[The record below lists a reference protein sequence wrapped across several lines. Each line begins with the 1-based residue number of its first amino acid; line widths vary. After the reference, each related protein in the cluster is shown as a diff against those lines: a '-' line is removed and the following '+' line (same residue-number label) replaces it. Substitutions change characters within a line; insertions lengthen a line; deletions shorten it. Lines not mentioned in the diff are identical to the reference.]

1 MDKLKKYYGGDKNDT
16 RFWIFGLNSLLFNK
30 EEKIMETLGK
40 MKDIFNAMDNLQLKI
55 NDEEKIK

>member
-1 MDKLKKYYGGDKNDT
+1 
-16 RFWIFGLNSLLFNK
+16 
-30 EEKIMETLGK
+30 METLGK